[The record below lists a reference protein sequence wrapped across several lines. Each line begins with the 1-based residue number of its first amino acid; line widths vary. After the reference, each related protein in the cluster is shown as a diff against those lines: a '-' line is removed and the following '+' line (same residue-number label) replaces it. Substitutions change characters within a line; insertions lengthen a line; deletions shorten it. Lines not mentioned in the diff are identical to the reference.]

1 MKVSAGFSS
10 YPFNGSTFGVVCRAD
25 TDSSQFRLFSVGD
38 YAQSGQWGCNLY
50 RYNSSFY
57 LEFFNSGVGWI
68 YPGTAAAGWPLGEGR
83 LVIVRVKAASF
94 ELFVNGTLIVSVPF
108 SGSVANSPASIDEL
122 VIGAARLNGNF
133 VQLADGSMR
142 HVFMCPRLI
151 SDEEIATLA
160 ALWEV

>member
-1 MKVSAGFSS
+1 MTASAGFSS
-10 YPFNGSTFGVVCRAD
+10 YPLNGSTFGVICRVD
-25 TDSSQFRLFSVGD
+25 TDSSQFRLFAVGD
-38 YAQSGQWGCNLY
+38 YAQSGQQGCILF
-50 RYNSSFY
+50 RYYSTFY
-57 LEFFNSGVGWI
+57 LEFFNSGIGWI
-68 YPGTAAAGWPLGEGR
+68 YPNTTTAGWPLGEER

-94 ELFVNGTLIVSVPF
+94 ELFVNGTLIASVPF
-108 SGSVANSPASIDEL
+108 SGSVTNSPSPFEEL

-160 ALWEV
+160 ALWEA